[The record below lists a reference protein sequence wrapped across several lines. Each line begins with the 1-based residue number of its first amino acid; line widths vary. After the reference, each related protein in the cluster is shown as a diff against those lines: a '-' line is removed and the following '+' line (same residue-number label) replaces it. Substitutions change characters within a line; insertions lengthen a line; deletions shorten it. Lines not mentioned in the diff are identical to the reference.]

1 MNRDG
6 FHTFLREREMSG
18 DEIKGAIAIVERFE
32 TFLKRANALGVLETA
47 TSEDVNAFSEVLI
60 QEKLN
65 IYDNYVALA
74 QYGRFVENNA
84 IYVAVVELLDGSG
97 VLENLHEEL
106 AASIGEQKRDEI
118 FGKIGLP
125 PLGTPSSQKPRL
137 THTVMDRLECM
148 VGKAQCKS
156 ILSGCLHGLKDEWFL
171 DEKKKYE
178 ECGNIDAYLER
189 KRTDFIAELEKLRDE
204 GGLYF
209 TQEITDE
216 VIGHVKSHPEVS
228 GGVRDGNIIYETKIP
243 YMTKEY
249 LVETDERMKRYYYCH
264 CAWVRESLRT
274 GDVNVSPTFCYC
286 SAGFHKKPYEVIFG
300 QPLKA
305 EVIDTVLDGGMC
317 CKFAIHLPK
326 DVV

>member
-6 FHTFLREREMSG
+6 FRTFLREREISEG
-18 DEIKGAIAIVERFE
+18 EIKKAIAIVERFE
-32 TFLKRANALGVLETA
+32 TFLKRANALGKLESA
-47 TSEDVNAFSEVLI
+47 NSEDVSAFSEVLI

-74 QYGRFVENNA
+74 RYGQFVENNA

-97 VLENLHEEL
+97 VLENLHEKL
-106 AASIGEQKRDEI
+106 GASIGEQKRDEV
-118 FGKIGLP
+118 FDRIGLP

-137 THTVMDRLECM
+137 THAVMDRLVRM
-148 VGKAQCKS
+148 GGKAQCKS

-171 DEKKKYE
+171 DAKKKYE
-178 ECGNIDAYLER
+178 ECGKIDAYLEK

-204 GGLYF
+204 KGLYF
-209 TQEITDE
+209 TQQITDE
-216 VIGHVKSHPEVS
+216 VIEHVKNHPEVS
-228 GGVRDGNIIYETKIP
+228 GGIRDGDIIYETKIP

-249 LVETDERMKRYYYCH
+249 LAETDERMKRYYYCH
-264 CAWVRESLRT
+264 CAWVREPLRT
-274 GDVNVSPTFCYC
+274 GDVSVSPTFCYC
-286 SAGFHKKPYEVIFG
+286 SAGFHKKPYEVILD

-305 EVIDTVLDGGMC
+305 EVINTVLDGGMC

-326 DVV
+326 NVV

>member
-1 MNRDG
+1 
-6 FHTFLREREMSG
+6 
-18 DEIKGAIAIVERFE
+18 
-32 TFLKRANALGVLETA
+32 
-47 TSEDVNAFSEVLI
+47 
-60 QEKLN
+60 
-65 IYDNYVALA
+65 
-74 QYGRFVENNA
+74 
-84 IYVAVVELLDGSG
+84 
-97 VLENLHEEL
+97 
-106 AASIGEQKRDEI
+106 
-118 FGKIGLP
+118 
-125 PLGTPSSQKPRL
+125 
-137 THTVMDRLECM
+137 M

-171 DEKKKYE
+171 DAKKKYE

-264 CAWVRESLRT
+264 CTWVRESLRT
-274 GDVNVSPTFCYC
+274 GDISVSPTFCYC

>member
-32 TFLKRANALGVLETA
+32 TFLKGANALGTLEMA

-60 QEKLN
+60 NEKLN

-74 QYGRFVENNA
+74 RYGRFVENNA

-97 VLENLHEEL
+97 VLENLHEKL
-106 AASIGEQKRDEI
+106 GASIGEQKRDEI
-118 FGKIGLP
+118 FEKIGLP

-137 THTVMDRLECM
+137 THTVIDRLECM
-148 VGKAQCKS
+148 VGKAQRKN

-171 DEKKKYE
+171 DAKKKYE
-178 ECGNIDAYLER
+178 ESGNFDAYLER
-189 KRTDFIAELEKLRDE
+189 KRTDFIAELEKIRDE
-204 GGLYF
+204 DKLYF
-209 TQEITDE
+209 TQEITTE
-216 VIGHVKSHPEVS
+216 VIDHVKSHPEVS

-243 YMTKEY
+243 YMAKEY
-249 LVETDERMKRYYYCH
+249 LAETDERMKRYYYCH

-274 GDVNVSPTFCYC
+274 GDVSVSPTFCYC

-300 QPLKA
+300 QPLEA

-317 CKFAIHLPK
+317 CKFAIHLPG
-326 DVV
+326 DSI